1 MIKYFNNQNEFR
13 KWLEKNHNKVDEIFV
28 GFYKV
33 HTKKKSITYSQALDE
48 ALCFGWIDGIRKNID
63 NERYQIRFTPRS
75 KTSKW
80 SNVNV
85 KKAKELI
92 KSGKMKSAGLKEFEN
107 RKKYKTAKYSYE
119 ERIEKLSPEYEMKF
133 KSNKNAWEFFQNQ
146 APYYKRI
153 ISFWV
158 MSAKKY
164 ETRQRR
170 LNVLIDDCEKQRKI
184 DLLNPKVKL
193 RSK

>member
-1 MIKYFNNQNEFR
+1 MVNYFKTQNEFR
-13 KWLEKNHNKVDEIFV
+13 KWLEKNHNKADEIFV

-48 ALCFGWIDGIRKNID
+48 ALCFGWIDGIRKSID
-63 NERYQIRFTPRS
+63 EERYQIRFTPRR

-80 SNVNV
+80 SNVNI

-92 KSGKMKSAGLKEFEN
+92 KSGKMKPAGLQEFEN

-119 ERIEKLSPEYEMKF
+119 EKIEKLSPEYEKKF
-133 KSNKNAWEFFQNQ
+133 KSNKDAWDFFHNQ
-146 APYYKRI
+146 APYYKRTV
-153 ISFWV
+153 SFWV
-158 MSAKKY
+158 MSAKK
-164 ETRQRR
+164 EGTRQRR
-170 LNVLIDDCEKQRKI
+170 LNVLINDCKNQIKI
-184 DLLNPKVKL
+184 DLLNPKVKS

>member
-1 MIKYFNNQNEFR
+1 MIKYFHNQNEFR
-13 KWLEKNHNKVDEIFV
+13 KWLEKNHNKVDEIFI

-63 NERYQIRFTPRS
+63 DERYQIRFTPRR